1 MTNLMSIS
9 AIVIAL
15 SAAGAYAQP
24 RAANEAAHYYQVQ
37 RNAPIVDQDG
47 WRLRGNARGW
57 DHSCLNIAE
66 PAMFACSAN

>member
-9 AIVIAL
+9 AIVVL

-24 RAANEAAHYYQVQ
+24 RAVHEASRYYEVQ
-37 RNAPIVDQDG
+37 RSAPIVDRDG
-47 WRLRGNARGW
+47 WRLRNTAKGW

-66 PAMFACSAN
+66 PAMLACSAN

>member
-15 SAAGAYAQP
+15 SAAAAP
-24 RAANEAAHYYQVQ
+24 RVANEA
-37 RNAPIVDQDG
+37 
-47 WRLRGNARGW
+47 
-57 DHSCLNIAE
+57 